1 MQLSIIIPVLNDAV
15 ALARLLAI
23 LQPMRSRGAQVIVV
37 DGDSTDSP
45 DHVTA
50 DLADDFLIAARGR
63 ATQQHA
69 GALRA
74 SGDAFW
80 FLHADCVPAHN
91 ADTLIEQALARGQWG
106 RFDVKLSG
114 QSPWLAVIAWT
125 MNQRSRLTGICTGD
139 QGIFVSRSAYE
150 AVQGMPQIQLMEDV
164 EFSKRLKQ
172 LSRPVRVVQPCRC
185 PRGDGTPA
193 ACGARFSRCGGCGC
207 VIFSVRIR
215 PSYIAFTTALPLI
228 HETRKKGSLCLK
240 EAPGWWS

>member
-50 DLADDFLIAARGR
+50 DLADDFLVATRGR

-80 FLHADCVPAHN
+80 FVHADCVPAHN

-106 RFDVKLSG
+106 RFDVKLLGRSR
-114 QSPWLAVIAWT
+114 WLAVIAWT

-139 QGIFVSRSAYE
+139 QGIFVSRLAYE

-172 LSRPVRVVQPCRC
+172 LSRPVRVVQPLQVSARRWDT
-185 PRGDGTPA
+185 RGVWRTIFTMWWLRLLYFFGTDPTELYRLYYGTPSN
-193 ACGARFSRCGGCGC
+193 SRN
-207 VIFSVRIR
+207 
-215 PSYIAFTTALPLI
+215 P
-228 HETRKKGSLCLK
+228 K
-240 EAPGWWS
+240 ER